1 MTEHGRE
8 RKGERKLC
16 SGVCW
21 GDAVNDSSPR
31 GEVGELQVWGE
42 GGREGGREGAEA
54 YGGLWLEMWIRC
66 R

>member
-1 MTEHGRE
+1 MDGGHPVQAELTGLVTEHGRD

-31 GEVGELQVWGE
+31 GEVGELQVWG
-42 GGREGGREGAEA
+42 
-54 YGGLWLEMWIRC
+54 
-66 R
+66 